1 MIRRYSNI
9 DVDDYTVTGRTHGT
23 VGSYDADSLS
33 VFSIP
38 VGVTIATEFKTGTWS
53 IKPSFDVTIT
63 GQFGDDEAEG
73 TFKWAGVENID
84 SQLNSEI
91 FDSFTYGASLGIA
104 AQSESG
110 ISLGLAVGYTGS
122 SNTDDLGVSA
132 NARFTF

>member
-1 MIRRYSNI
+1 MGLRYSNI
-9 DVDDYTVTGRTHGT
+9 DVDDYTVTGREHGT
-23 VGSYDADSLS
+23 IGSYDADSLS

-53 IKPSFDVTIT
+53 VKPSFDVTIT

-84 SQLNSEI
+84 SHLNSEI
-91 FDSFTYGASLGIA
+91 FDSFTYGATLGVA
-104 AQSESG
+104 AQSASG